1 MRGFFF
7 IAKQENARGCRMW
20 DSGGYGKTAAFVRAI
35 DIIPKGY
42 PVEYKIIRSSR
53 KTMALD
59 VRPEGVIVRVPLNA
73 SRQAIEA
80 FLQKEADW
88 LREKTSLAERR
99 RRETEAA
106 GKLTEADIRALG
118 EQALR
123 VIPQRVRFYAEKI
136 GVTYGRIT
144 IRNQRTKWGCCMQN
158 GNLTFNCLL
167 MLAPPEVLD
176 SVVVH
181 ELCHRKEMNHS
192 SAFYAEVLRVFPD
205 YYKWNDWLRQNG
217 GILIGRMLL

>member
-1 MRGFFF
+1 M
-7 IAKQENARGCRMW
+7 
-20 DSGGYGKTAAFVRAI
+20 
-35 DIIPKGY
+35 
-42 PVEYKIIRSSR
+42 EYKIIRSSR

-59 VRPEGVIVRVPLNA
+59 VRPEGVIVRVPLKA
-73 SRQAIEA
+73 SQRAIET
-80 FLQKEADW
+80 FLLREADW
-88 LREKTSLAERR
+88 LREKTSLVERR
-99 RRETEAA
+99 RREAEAA

-123 VIPQRVRFYAEKI
+123 VIPERVRFYAEKI

-144 IRNQRTKWGCCMQN
+144 IRNQRTKWGCCTQN
-158 GNLTFNCLL
+158 GNLSFNCLL

-192 SAFYAEVLRVFPD
+192 PAFYAEVLRAFPD